1 MGRIVVDHNE
11 YDNIINNNTNE
22 IKNNE
27 NNVIFENIY
36 EEILKMSA
44 NYKLQN
50 TISNKIIDNS
60 RKQLGN
66 IIKREAIWFDK

>member
-1 MGRIVVDHNE
+1 MRIHNLSLTSLCVMGRIVVDHNE

-36 EEILKMSA
+36 VEFEI
-44 NYKLQN
+44 
-50 TISNKIIDNS
+50 
-60 RKQLGN
+60 
-66 IIKREAIWFDK
+66 